1 MSEQSG
7 PRPWSKALK
16 LIASVAVL
24 VVFAGLIVLG
34 VRGGGQ
40 DVPAGPAR
48 SGVSALT
55 SMQVPGGA
63 AAGARTLKVSPGPTL
78 SLTPK
83 ARRAIKLKARRL
95 ARAVER
101 NVRLESSTQPAPA
114 PTPAPLPDTD
124 FTVASFNLLGA
135 SHTQQGGNKT
145 GYAAGPTRMRWAV
158 SLLRN
163 AGVDVVGFGEFE
175 DPQYRAFMAATGGQ
189 YGVFPGPTLD
199 RGSIRQ
205 SIAWRQDTWAL
216 VDAESI
222 AIPYFHG
229 QRIRMP
235 YVLLRNL
242 ATGREVWFINVHN
255 PATTPRWGNNE
266 RWRDAATALEIS
278 LVNRLQAQTGQ
289 PVVLTGDFNERDEVF
304 CKVTGQAAVV
314 AANGGEAGE
323 ARCITPPSMDVDWIF
338 GSDYLTFSG
347 FVSQRR
353 GLVQRTSDHPMVY
366 SRVSVPPVAPDPT
379 GPVDGPVP
387 SKR

>member
-7 PRPWSKALK
+7 PHPWSKALK
-16 LIASVAVL
+16 LIASIAVL
-24 VVFAGLIVLG
+24 AVFAGLIVLG

-40 DVPAGPAR
+40 DDPADTAR

-55 SMQVPGGA
+55 SMQVPDDRGTGTQ
-63 AAGARTLKVSPGPTL
+63 TLRVSPGPTL
-78 SLTPK
+78 SLIPK
-83 ARRAIKLKARRL
+83 ARRAIRPKARRL
-95 ARAVER
+95 ARVVER
-101 NVRLESSTQPAPA
+101 STRPKSSTQPAPA
-114 PTPAPLPDTD
+114 PTPAPLPNTD

-135 SHTQQGGNKT
+135 SHTQRGGNKT
-145 GYAAGPTRMRWAV
+145 GYASGPTRMRWAV

-163 AGVDVVGFGEFE
+163 ANVDVVGFGEFE
-175 DPQYRAFMAATGGQ
+175 DPQYRTFMAATGGQ

-205 SIAWRQDTWAL
+205 SIAWRQDTWQL

-229 QRIRMP
+229 QQIRMP
-235 YVLLRNL
+235 YVLLRNV
-242 ATGREVWFINVHN
+242 ATAREVWFINVHN

-278 LVNRLQAQTGQ
+278 LINRLQTQTGQ

-314 AANGGEAGE
+314 AANGGGAGE
-323 ARCITPPSMDVDWIF
+323 ARCITPPAMDVDWIF
-338 GSDYLTFSG
+338 GSSYLTFSG

-353 GLVQRTSDHPMVY
+353 GLIQRTSDHPMVF
-366 SRVSVPPVAPDPT
+366 SHVSVPPAAPDPT
-379 GPVDGPVP
+379 GPVDAPVP
-387 SKR
+387 SKG